1 MVVFDPCRATVV
13 ESWDNAI
20 DTSPF
25 LEGEKDFIIKWPCWP
40 SFILISKE
48 VIVVKVLGIAIWES
62 VGVHMLEQIIM
73 FLGEGEADMVDLT
86 PFINLLSKFL
96 KWREMTIFNL

>member
-25 LEGEKDFIIKWPCWP
+25 LEGEKDFIIKWPC
-40 SFILISKE
+40 
-48 VIVVKVLGIAIWES
+48 
-62 VGVHMLEQIIM
+62 
-73 FLGEGEADMVDLT
+73 
-86 PFINLLSKFL
+86 
-96 KWREMTIFNL
+96 